1 MQTEYDLTTEPEFN
15 QDLLDQTNN
24 VAAIRINPKAVQVAD
39 VHDFLKD
46 EEERQQHR
54 KRHIEAIKQDS
65 IDREEKHQESMKELT
80 DLHQHALANNAELL
94 KQLGHVEP
102 PSWVGNPEPFG
113 GYTFVMPVPQP
124 IPAPKRRGRPAGV
137 KNAAKSA
144 TPVETAAPAKRTM
157 SQETKDKMAAA
168 RAKYWTAKKKAAKKA
183 AKAK

>member
-15 QDLLDQTNN
+15 QDLLDQTDN

-65 IDREEKHQESMKELT
+65 IDREEKHQASMKELT

-102 PSWVGNPEPFG
+102 PSWVNPKASIFSAIVAPASD
-113 GYTFVMPVPQP
+113 VAP
-124 IPAPKRRGRPAGV
+124 IKRRGRPAGV